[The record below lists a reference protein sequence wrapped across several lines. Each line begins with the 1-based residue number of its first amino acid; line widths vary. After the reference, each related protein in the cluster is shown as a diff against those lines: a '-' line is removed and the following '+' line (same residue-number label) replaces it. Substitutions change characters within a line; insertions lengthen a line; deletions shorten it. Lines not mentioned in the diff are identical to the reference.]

1 MPGPPFLS
9 TKKESG
15 GMRALEVA
23 RKLAQL
29 DQTKEA
35 CQAYTLALH
44 ECDGSDPGAE
54 LEAALYI
61 LQSGSGEDYKISY
74 TVFRDLYNKGF
85 CREDILQ
92 IMDGAFY
99 APNVKLMQTRYRKNC
114 ALLEKYPY
122 IFRKDF
128 LKFEDLPIRFYPY
141 DDNSYT
147 PYYVGEERFGDYI
160 DFKEPV
166 IKHYFFKDLEN
177 PILAE
182 DVYSQYE
189 LEYLRDNV
197 RRSEDVARENHVYLY
212 YTSWAEFC
220 AHLPCLNLKPLLEEK
235 KLVFLFEE
243 EKALYPIDFKERF
256 NIDYS
261 KLSVKPLAIRE
272 VTRMIWHGQ
281 LSSHNGG
288 DLFNEV
294 FDAHPNLIAMPSIL
308 MSNIEEVIGITRK
321 ALEES
326 GSLAEAQARL
336 SYWNDPKLIEELY
349 HNRARTD
356 KDILI
361 GMYLYRKEY
370 TGFVDPN
377 SRIVPA
383 LFFQPHFGNII
394 YSMKSDS
401 KGRTVLLSAEY
412 DTVRTSPVFL
422 GFKYIKTFLPM
433 RRPTT
438 SHGGTVK
445 FMDEMATYE
454 NRYKNENGTTTVAT
468 DAVSERVMNRSFMM
482 DKQDR
487 ICRDSVIVRFEDGKL
502 NPTATFTAL
511 AAFLDLPYTESMT
524 RCTDC
529 GKEAIMP
536 GKVTG
541 FDPVSVYKTYD
552 DYVND
557 KERIFIEY
565 FLRDAYRYYGYD
577 FHYYDGK
584 PMDREQVKELLNGFD
599 TMDGYIR
606 KTWSLAIGRAKVTQD
621 GVPVGD
627 KETQDAV
634 HEQIVDSYIQNV
646 RENRRKMVDVLMNDL
661 RFVNKDGQPL
671 RMIPLLKPD
680 PELLEQPL
688 YH

>member
-1 MPGPPFLS
+1 
-9 TKKESG
+9 
-15 GMRALEVA
+15 MRSLEIA
-23 RKLAQL
+23 RRLAQL
-29 DQTKEA
+29 NQTKEA
-35 CQAYTLALH
+35 CQAYTLSLH
-44 ECDGSDPGAE
+44 ESSSEDPNAE

-61 LQSGSGEDYKISY
+61 LQFGSGDDYKVSY

-85 CREDILQ
+85 CKEDILQ
-92 IMDGAFY
+92 VMNEAFY
-99 APNVKLMQTRYRKNC
+99 TPNLKLMQTRYRKNC
-114 ALLEKYPY
+114 ALLGKYPY
-122 IFRKDF
+122 MFRKDF
-128 LKFEDLPIRFYPY
+128 LKFENLPIRFYPF

-160 DFKEPV
+160 DFRETV
-166 IKHYFFKDLEN
+166 IKHYFFKNLEN
-177 PILAE
+177 PILAK

-197 RRSEDVARENHVYLY
+197 RRSEDVARENHVYLHY
-212 YTSWAEFC
+212 SSWQEFC
-220 AHLPCLNLKPLLEEK
+220 ACLTCLNMKPLLEEK

-243 EKALYPIDFKERF
+243 EIDQYPIDFKARF

-261 KLSVKPLAIRE
+261 KFTVRPLAIRE

-294 FDAHPNLIAMPSIL
+294 FDAHPNLIAMPSVM
-308 MSNIEEVIGITRK
+308 MSNIEETIEVTRER
-321 ALEES
+321 LEES
-326 GSLAEAQARL
+326 GSLAEAQERL
-336 SYWNDPKLIEELY
+336 SYWNDPRLVEELY

-370 TGFVDPN
+370 TGFADPN

-394 YSMKSDS
+394 YSMRSDS

-412 DTVRTSPVFL
+412 DAVRTSPIFL
-422 GFKYIKTFLPM
+422 NFKYIKTFLPM

-445 FMDEMATYE
+445 FMDGMAAYE
-454 NRYKNENGTTTVAT
+454 NEHQSEDGTTTVAT

-511 AAFLDLPYTESMT
+511 AAFLDLPYTQSMT
-524 RCTDC
+524 RCTD
-529 GKEAIMP
+529 GGTEERAVMP
-536 GKVTG
+536 GKVSG
-541 FDPVSVYKTYD
+541 FDPVSVYRTYD
-552 DYVND
+552 EYVND
-557 KERIFIEY
+557 SERIFIEY

-584 PMDREQVKELLNGFD
+584 PMDREQVEELLNGFD
-599 TMDGYIR
+599 TIDGYIR
-606 KTWSLAIGRAKVTQD
+606 KTWRLAISKAEVSLD
-621 GVPVGD
+621 GVPVED

-634 HEQIVDSYIQNV
+634 HEQMVNNYIQTV

-671 RMIPLLKPD
+671 YMMPLLKPD
-680 PELLEQPL
+680 PELLEHPI

>member
-1 MPGPPFLS
+1 
-9 TKKESG
+9 
-15 GMRALEVA
+15 MRTVEIA
-23 RKLAQL
+23 RRLAQL
-29 DQTKEA
+29 NETEQA
-35 CQAYTLALH
+35 CQAYILALH
-44 ECDGSDPGAE
+44 ELGGADPDTE

-61 LQSGSGEDYKISY
+61 LQFGSGENYKISY
-74 TVFRDLYNKGF
+74 TVFRDLYNAGF
-85 CREDILQ
+85 CKEDMLQ

-99 APNVKLMQTRYRKNC
+99 TPNLKLMQTRYRKNC
-114 ALLEKYPY
+114 ALLGKYPY

-128 LKFEDLPIRFYPY
+128 LKFEDLPIRFYPF

-147 PYYVGEERFGDYI
+147 PFYVEEERFGDYI
-160 DFKEPV
+160 DFREPV
-166 IKHYFFKDLEN
+166 IKHYFFNDLEN
-177 PILAE
+177 PILAK

-197 RRSEDVARENHVYLY
+197 RRSEDVARENHIYLH
-212 YTSWAEFC
+212 YTSWREFC
-220 AHLPCLNLKPLLEEK
+220 ACLACLNIKPLLEEK
-235 KLVFLFEE
+235 KIVFLFEE
-243 EKALYPIDFKERF
+243 EIEQYPIDFKERF
-256 NIDYS
+256 RIDYS
-261 KLSVKPLAIRE
+261 KLNVRPLAIRE

-308 MSNIEEVIGITRK
+308 MSNIEETIEVTRRE
-321 ALEES
+321 LEES
-326 GSLAEAQARL
+326 GSLAEAQQRL

-370 TGFVDPN
+370 TGFLDPN

-383 LFFQPHFGNII
+383 LFFQPHFSNII
-394 YSMKSDS
+394 YSMRSDS
-401 KGRTVLLSAEY
+401 KGRTVLYSEEY
-412 DTVRTSPVFL
+412 ETIRTSPVFL

-445 FMDEMATYE
+445 FMDGMAAYE
-454 NRYKNENGTTTVAT
+454 NEHRNEDGVTTVAT
-468 DAVSERVMNRSFMM
+468 DAVSERVMNRSFMV

-511 AAFLDLPYTESMT
+511 AAFLDLPYTQTMT
-524 RCTDC
+524 KCTDC
-529 GKEAIMP
+529 GKEAIVP
-536 GKVTG
+536 GKATG
-541 FDPVSVYKTYD
+541 FDPVTVYKTYD
-552 DYVND
+552 EYVND
-557 KERIFIEY
+557 KERIFIEF
-565 FLRDAYRYYGYD
+565 FLRDAYQYYGYD

-584 PMDREQVKELLNGFD
+584 PMDKEQVDELLKGFD
-599 TMDGYIR
+599 TIDSYIR
-606 KTWSLAIGRAKVTQD
+606 KTWRLAVARTEVWQD
-621 GVPVGD
+621 GVLVED
-627 KETQDAV
+627 EKVRDEV
-634 HEQIVDSYIQNV
+634 HEQMVDNYIQRV
-646 RENRRKMVDVLMNDL
+646 WESRRKMADVLMNDL
-661 RFVNKDGQPL
+661 RFVGKNGQPL
-671 RMIPLLKPD
+671 HMMPLLKPS